1 MKPGAILSLISF
13 FSVLSILSIG
23 GSNSVVPEMARHAVE
38 VEHWL
43 TAAQFTN
50 IFAISQ
56 ATPGPSNLIVAL
68 IGFKVAG
75 FWGALVAQLAMMLPA
90 ASLMLLV
97 SRVWVASSGSP
108 WHLALEHGLAPIA
121 VGLIFASG
129 WHLAL
134 VRGTASLLELKPTRR
149 DCGWRRPSRMT
160 RSNTVTECTA
170 GWRTVR
176 KLRTETS
183 S

>member
-1 MKPGAILSLISF
+1 MKPAAILSLISF

-43 TAAQFTN
+43 TATQFTN

-56 ATPGPSNLIVAL
+56 AAPGPSNLIVAL

-75 FWGALVAQLAMMLPA
+75 FWGALVAQLAMTLPA

-97 SRVWVASSGSP
+97 SRIWVASSGSP
-108 WHLALEHGLAPIA
+108 WHLGLEHGLAPIA

-129 WHLAL
+129 WTIAE
-134 VRGTASLLELKPTRR
+134 GASLSTIGYVIAAGCTLLFWKSRVNPVPIMVVAGVL
-149 DCGWRRPSRMT
+149 GWMR
-160 RSNTVTECTA
+160 
-170 GWRTVR
+170 WI
-176 KLRTETS
+176 
-183 S
+183 

>member
-1 MKPGAILSLISF
+1 MTPSTILSLISF

-23 GSNSVVPEMARHAVE
+23 GGTSVVPEMARHAVD

-43 TAAQFTN
+43 TAAEFTD

-56 ATPGPSNLIVAL
+56 AAPGPSSLIVAL

-97 SRVWVASSGSP
+97 SRIWVASSGSA

-129 WHLAL
+129 WTIAE
-134 VRGTASLLELKPTRR
+134 GASLSSIGYVIAAGCTLLFWKSHINPIPIMVAAGVL
-149 DCGWRRPSRMT
+149 GWMR
-160 RSNTVTECTA
+160 
-170 GWRTVR
+170 WI
-176 KLRTETS
+176 
-183 S
+183 

>member
-43 TAAQFTN
+43 TAAQFTD

-56 ATPGPSNLIVAL
+56 AAPGPSNLIVAL

-97 SRVWVASSGSP
+97 SRIWVASSGNR
-108 WHLALEHGLAPIA
+108 WHLA
-121 VGLIFASG
+121 
-129 WHLAL
+129 
-134 VRGTASLLELKPTRR
+134 
-149 DCGWRRPSRMT
+149 
-160 RSNTVTECTA
+160 
-170 GWRTVR
+170 
-176 KLRTETS
+176 
-183 S
+183 

>member
-1 MKPGAILSLISF
+1 MKSGAILSLITF

-43 TAAQFTN
+43 TAAQFTD

-56 ATPGPSNLIVAL
+56 AAPGPSNLIVAL

-75 FWGALVAQLAMMLPA
+75 FWGALVAQLAMMVPA

-97 SRVWVASSGSP
+97 SRIWVASSGNR
-108 WHLALEHGLAPIA
+108 WHLALEHGLAPFNDR
-121 VGLIFASG
+121 LRD
-129 WHLAL
+129 
-134 VRGTASLLELKPTRR
+134 RGGMHAPLLEIPHQSNPHHGSRR
-149 DCGWRRPSRMT
+149 HAWMDAVDMRNFELSIF
-160 RSNTVTECTA
+160 
-170 GWRTVR
+170 
-176 KLRTETS
+176 S

>member
-1 MKPGAILSLISF
+1 MKPGVILSLISF

-129 WHLAL
+129 WTIAE
-134 VRGTASLLELKPTRR
+134 GASLSTIGYVIAAACTLLFWK
-149 DCGWRRPSRMT
+149 
-160 RSNTVTECTA
+160 SNINPIPIMVVA
-170 GWRTVR
+170 GTLGSMR
-176 KLRTETS
+176 LI
-183 S
+183 

>member
-23 GSNSVVPEMARHAVE
+23 GSNSVVPEMARHAVG

-43 TAAQFTN
+43 TAAQFTD

-97 SRVWVASSGSP
+97 SRIWVASSGKP
-108 WHLALEHGLAPIA
+108 LAP
-121 VGLIFASG
+121 
-129 WHLAL
+129 
-134 VRGTASLLELKPTRR
+134 RPGTWPCA
-149 DCGWRRPSRMT
+149 DCRRPHLRQRDEYA
-160 RSNTVTECTA
+160 RSTE
-170 GWRTVR
+170 RR
-176 KLRTETS
+176 ET
-183 S
+183 